1 MKVTPFKQIC
11 HRANLQELLSKQQ
24 SKDKVRTRE
33 FVKTLLDT
41 KQEALFREFLD
52 CLYEQRKTE
61 NKGAAKKLFRNF
73 SKRFYRLSPEEQRI
87 YSDPFHKKIELLAT
101 MYAKATKASSETFAD
116 AEFKVKDIEAVI
128 EKLKKDDYRLA
139 AKQEMAV
146 NRQAAKDRKIGRG
159 LKDFEYRNE
168 KDYPHSVV
176 QLDHSPK
183 MVIIGMPRQDRQD
196 TLNRFFSVMIQEKVD
211 VIIALNTASDW
222 EEAIAYYEFEH
233 LDAVEVDG
241 YSISWKKSELLY
253 EGTVAAN
260 LPAKIQNSVDAM
272 SLEEQ
277 SEYLRSDKMKKYRPK
292 VFERTFYITE
302 RATGEKRK
310 LTQLHYENWPDRQA
324 SPDLDGW
331 MVLLKR
337 QLQLQK
343 DSIAIHCQGGIG
355 RTNAHAILTCLVSE
369 ANAGQT
375 SFNVPLTMLRL
386 KAQAPRLGGLVCGK
400 RFCQIYEMLQKYV
413 QG

>member
-233 LDAVEVDG
+233 L
-241 YSISWKKSELLY
+241 
-253 EGTVAAN
+253 
-260 LPAKIQNSVDAM
+260 
-272 SLEEQ
+272 
-277 SEYLRSDKMKKYRPK
+277 
-292 VFERTFYITE
+292 
-302 RATGEKRK
+302 
-310 LTQLHYENWPDRQA
+310 
-324 SPDLDGW
+324 
-331 MVLLKR
+331 
-337 QLQLQK
+337 
-343 DSIAIHCQGGIG
+343 
-355 RTNAHAILTCLVSE
+355 
-369 ANAGQT
+369 
-375 SFNVPLTMLRL
+375 
-386 KAQAPRLGGLVCGK
+386 
-400 RFCQIYEMLQKYV
+400 
-413 QG
+413 